1 MNTNKK
7 PSLVEQVVYAILSD
21 QKKGS
26 LNVNRIYSRLPLD
39 THITKEQIHQ
49 ALLSLVQKKKARQ
62 PSKGQ
67 FQAIQSGQTLRGVI
81 TASKRGELV
90 LEKEDREWVY
100 LPSRITDKL
109 LPGDV
114 IEVGFTQKGKRQ
126 SFEDVLLI
134 SRNPP
139 TIMGTLDV
147 FDNKAYLLSPGSGL
161 PDIEILGDVENELDG
176 HKASVRILDFPRNSR
191 FPTGEVVDVF
201 GIPGAHDTEI
211 HAIVAEFGFN
221 TKFPKEVIA
230 ETDAI
235 SHEITIAPYREDFR
249 KITTFT
255 IDPEDAKDFDD
266 ALSLCHLDNGNI
278 EVGVHIADVEHY
290 VKAGTELD
298 KEAANRATSVYLVD
312 RTIPMLPEILSNNLC
327 SLRPNEDRYAFSVI
341 IEFDKEF
348 NIAKSRITKTLIH
361 SDFRFSYET
370 AQNQLDEKAGS
381 YYTELALL
389 NVIAKKHEEIRYAQ
403 GALKFESKE
412 LRFILD
418 EDLLPTQVIEKKR
431 FDTHKL
437 IETYMLLANRIVA
450 KTVYDAK
457 IPPVPFIYRTHDDPP
472 PDKLIEFAKFCRQLG
487 YPIQIDN
494 EKLLR
499 ASFNSLLERTEGKPE
514 QELLQQ
520 MSIRTMAKAV
530 YTGQK
535 TSHFGLAF
543 PFYSHFTSPIRRYP
557 DLLAHRLLFDYL
569 QNQFSKSLLTPDL
582 IEALAK
588 HSSNKEQMASDAE
601 RASVKYKLT
610 ELMQHHEGET
620 FEARVTGVTE
630 WGIYATITEFHAE
643 GLIRLRDISFD
654 RFMFVED
661 KRMVVGKRTKR
672 TYQLGDYLYVKVK
685 RALPEERTIDLILI
699 E

>member
-7 PSLVEQVVYAILSD
+7 PSFVEQVVYAILSD

-26 LNVNRIYSRLPLD
+26 LNVNRIYSRLPID
-39 THITKEQIHQ
+39 ANISKEQIHL

-67 FQAIQSGQTLRGVI
+67 FQAIISGQVLRGTI

-90 LEKEDREWVY
+90 LEKDDREWVY
-100 LPSRITDKL
+100 LPTRVTDKL
-109 LPGDV
+109 LPGDLV
-114 IEVGFTQKGKRQ
+114 EVSYTQKGKRQ
-126 SFEDVLLI
+126 SFEDVVLL

-139 TIMGTLDV
+139 KIMGTLDV
-147 FDNKAYLLSPGSGL
+147 FDNRAYLLSPGSGL
-161 PDIEILGDVENELDG
+161 PDIEIQGEVDNALDG
-176 HKASVRILDFPRNSR
+176 HKALVKVTDFPRNSR
-191 FPTGEVVDVF
+191 FPIGEIVEVF
-201 GIPGAHDTEI
+201 GVPGAHDTEI
-211 HAIVAEFGFN
+211 HAIVAEFGFS
-221 TKFPKEVIA
+221 TQFPKEVLLESEA
-230 ETDAI
+230 V
-235 SHEITIAPYREDFR
+235 SHEIKMADYREDFR
-249 KITTFT
+249 DVCTFT

-266 ALSLCHLDNGNI
+266 ALSIRHLETGNI
-278 EVGVHIADVEHY
+278 EIGVHIADVEHY
-290 VKAGTELD
+290 VKSGTELD

-312 RTIPMLPEILSNNLC
+312 RTIPMLPEVLSNDLC

-341 IEFDKEF
+341 IEFDKNF
-348 NIAKSRITKTLIH
+348 NIQKTRITKTIIH

-370 AQNQLDEKAGS
+370 AQNQLDEKLGS
-381 YYTELALL
+381 HYTELALL
-389 NVIAKKHEEIRYAQ
+389 NTIAKKHEEIRYKE

-412 LRFILD
+412 LRFLLD
-418 EDLLPTQVIEKKR
+418 ADLLPTQVIEKKR

-437 IETYMLLANRIVA
+437 IETYMLLANKIVA

-457 IPPVPFIYRTHDDPP
+457 TPPVPFIYRTHDEPP

-487 YPIQIDN
+487 YPIQIEN
-494 EKLLR
+494 EKVMR
-499 ASFNSLLERTEGKPE
+499 ASFNTLLERTEGKPE

-543 PFYSHFTSPIRRYP
+543 PFYTHFTSPIRRYP
-557 DLLAHRLLFDYL
+557 DLLAHRLLFEYL
-569 QNQFSKSLLTPDL
+569 QSNYSKALLKSEL

-588 HSSNKEQMASDAE
+588 HSSNREQMASDAE
-601 RASVKYKLT
+601 RASIKYKLT
-610 ELMQHHEGET
+610 ELMQRHEGES

-630 WGIYATITEFHAE
+630 WGIYATISEYHAE
-643 GLIRLRDISFD
+643 GLIRLRDITFD
-654 RFMFVED
+654 RFTFVED
-661 KRMVVGKRTKR
+661 KRIVVGKRTKR